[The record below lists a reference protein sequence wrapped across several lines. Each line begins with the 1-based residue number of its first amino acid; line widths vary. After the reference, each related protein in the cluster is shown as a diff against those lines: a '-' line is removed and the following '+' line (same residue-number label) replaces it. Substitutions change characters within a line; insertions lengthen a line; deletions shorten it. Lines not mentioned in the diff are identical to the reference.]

1 MDRNVRKIVLARGER
16 VGDMRLIL
24 IFVVV
29 REPPFKA
36 YSQIGRDHAARLS
49 AVHKT
54 ACKLRDER
62 LGRQMTSF
70 LDGSIL
76 RPMEHHNLIRNIFSR
91 NTSPP
96 HPLQSYP
103 EDQSQQHFPQFQRV
117 SPAQSLKDIAPSSP
131 PAHVESLFSNLTSPG
146 QSGVN
151 PNPLAQGSAQTT
163 ATATTT
169 SGPTSPAS
177 SITALSAP
185 TNMSTSTNTPP
196 NSNLPGDTR
205 QSALLSLLSSVSPA
219 GSSSGVGAPPQV
231 PTPPG
236 PLNRTA
242 LTTSLP
248 STTSASNN
256 NDQGRL
262 LLEQLMA
269 GGNAPRTTVSEPPQQ
284 RLSPPVGPSP
294 PFSLT
299 GSSQHPDTASY
310 YEPELVTPQT
320 ASTDVIQGPLSIG
333 QSQTQG
339 SPQPNRSIFDFV
351 SPFDALAS
359 SPVPPVRKPVPPQV
373 QPEPFEDTWSSAV
386 IDPKH
391 KSVDNLLEHLGH
403 TKAPVPP
410 SAHPVPPFDQPS
422 PDEEAPIPELV
433 QSKAGSRPLP
443 PKPTQAPSPR
453 GSPPK
458 VTPTVRRDVQA
469 PEQPIGLQ
477 VGLAIS
483 HVSTGPAQR
492 EKESSPGPRGS
503 WKGHEGGR
511 NRGSGSKAKTQSGPN
526 SQPHTIIVDVAQPLD
541 DIQAPRDAVKSTAIA
556 LVRVDSNFLP
566 GTTIGA
572 THWVA
577 YAMTKGRVRVISR
590 SSGDRTLL
598 QLPGVFAPSTSVT
611 DMAVHGNRLA
621 GVTSDGGLVV
631 WELPE
636 TITDDVPGKV
646 LLCVLPSGGQEALH
660 SVKWHP
666 KQYNIVAVA
675 SENDIYVLNIIEA
688 ARYFDGEPI
697 IQSDLLR
704 LVQSIR
710 VPAPLVAFEFDVAHS
725 AIATIS
731 HDSTLSLWNIRDR
744 RLFWSAS
751 VRGDDPPS
759 SITFVDGGVV
769 IGRKHGTIF
778 QLLPNKS
785 NTVLSTIKFVHGFS
799 DDPEMFGHANYD
811 SRIQTLWIANN
822 RRDSMVAF
830 KLGLDAS
837 SPGRGHDTR
846 PYFDQVLEFAGPK
859 PTIHFV
865 ILTADADPRGEEAH
879 AACVAAKVPPGELA
893 LVAFSVHSSGVD
905 QVLIRKEWF
914 DSALATSLAKFPS
927 APHMPQAP
935 APEPRNQR
943 QQAIQTPP
951 VNIAQ
956 PVAESSIPAPGPRMR
971 TPPSAE
977 EVEAEIREE
986 GRPGDSRGRGRGKN
1000 VGWKEKDA
1008 KESSVKPL
1016 EAPNGSE
1023 AQIGAVMSKEIKK
1036 MEETLYTRIGR
1047 LVGKELD
1054 KQHQRLEDARVTEQQ
1069 QDIIRQEKLLKLISN
1084 ELTKNTTRV
1093 VEMAVKSEVQ
1103 NSVLPSLE
1111 NITKN
1116 EVKAVLNSQIAK
1128 GLGDSMNQAL
1138 PNEIERLLL
1147 RPDVSSHIART
1158 FSSAVTP
1165 IIERHVKEA
1174 INKILIP
1181 AYTAQSS
1188 SMHQELSREIHTE
1201 MLNIKKE
1208 VIAWQ
1213 SDALRGQE
1221 SMIRELEQSVRTLS
1235 EQIRFLSINAGTPHQ
1250 QPQARNSPGPVAGVG
1265 PIVPFSQQQPQQAFR
1280 HAGPPV
1286 NVSQLYGP
1294 PPPPPPQQQGLQG
1307 SWFPS
1312 GIPAPQASHP
1322 TLPPPTQ
1329 QTPPAPSEESWDD
1342 TYLNVLGTQDIRQLR
1357 ELLARS
1363 SPDVIMPLKGQPPLS
1378 QAVVLTL
1385 VHRLAGAIGES
1396 APVDE
1401 SFKSSMW
1408 WLKRAATVLNT
1419 NDPLIAPYTARV
1431 LPSVQAML
1439 NTTKQR
1445 IAILPG
1451 GQQVLETARAISDVQ
1466 EVLSHKPN

>member
-1 MDRNVRKIVLARGER
+1 MD
-16 VGDMRLIL
+16 
-24 IFVVV
+24 
-29 REPPFKA
+29 
-36 YSQIGRDHAARLS
+36 H
-49 AVHKT
+49 
-54 ACKLRDER
+54 
-62 LGRQMTSF
+62 
-70 LDGSIL
+70 
-76 RPMEHHNLIRNIFSR
+76 HHNLIRNIFSR

-96 HPLQSYP
+96 SILQSYP
-103 EDQSQQHFPQFQRV
+103 EDQSPSVQPFQQFQHV
-117 SPAQSLKDIAPSSP
+117 SPAQSLKDVPPSSSP
-131 PAHVESLFSNLTSPG
+131 PIHVEPLFSNLMPPG

-151 PNPLAQGSAQTT
+151 PNPNPNPPVQGSAPTT

-196 NSNLPGDTR
+196 NSNLPGDSR
-205 QSALLSLLSSVSPA
+205 QSALLSLLSSVSPT
-219 GSSSGVGAPPQV
+219 GSSSSGPPPQV

-236 PLNRTA
+236 PPNRTVP
-242 LTTSLP
+242 TTSLP
-248 STTSASNN
+248 SNPPSSNS

-269 GGNAPRTTVSEPPQQ
+269 GNAPRNTLLDPSQQ
-284 RLSPPVGPSP
+284 RLSPPVASSP
-294 PFSLT
+294 PFPLL
-299 GSSQHPDTASY
+299 SSSHHQDTSSY
-310 YEPELVTPQT
+310 YEPELITP
-320 ASTDVIQGPLSIG
+320 STDIVQGTAQGG

-339 SPQPNRSIFDFV
+339 SPQPNKTMFDFV
-351 SPFDALAS
+351 SPFDALS
-359 SPVPPVRKPVPPQV
+359 SSSVAPIRKPAPPPSHQGL
-373 QPEPFEDTWSSAV
+373 PEPFEDTWSSAV
-386 IDPKH
+386 VDPKR
-391 KSVDNLLEHLGH
+391 KSVDNLLEQLGH
-403 TKAPVPP
+403 AKASVL
-410 SAHPVPPFDQPS
+410 PPFDQHS
-422 PDEEAPIPELV
+422 PDEEALITEPV
-433 QSKAGSRPLP
+433 QSKTASRPLP

-458 VTPTVRRDVQA
+458 VTPPVRRDVQA
-469 PEQPIGLQ
+469 SESPIGPQ
-477 VGLAIS
+477 VGPTLS
-483 HVSTGPAQR
+483 HVPTGLAQR
-492 EKESSPGPRGS
+492 EKESSPSPRGS

-598 QLPGVFAPSTSVT
+598 QLPAVFAPSTSVT

-636 TITDDVPGKV
+636 TITDDVPGKI

-675 SENDIYVLNIIEA
+675 SENDIYVLNIFDA
-688 ARYFDGEPI
+688 ARFFDGEPI
-697 IQSDLLR
+697 IQSELHR
-704 LVQSIR
+704 FVQSIR
-710 VPAPLVAFEFDVAHS
+710 MPAPLVAFEFDVGHS

-731 HDSTLSLWNIRDR
+731 HDSTLSLWNMRDR
-744 RLFWSAS
+744 RLFWSATI
-751 VRGDDPPS
+751 RGDDPPS

-778 QLLPNKS
+778 QLLPSKS
-785 NTVLSTIKFVHGFS
+785 NTVLSTIKFVHGSS

-822 RRDSMVAF
+822 RRDSMIAF
-830 KLGLDAS
+830 KLS
-837 SPGRGHDTR
+837 FEVPSPGRGHDTR
-846 PYFDQVLEFAGPK
+846 PYFEQVLEFAGPK

-893 LVAFSVHSSGVD
+893 LVAFSVHSTGVD

-935 APEPRNQR
+935 ALDPRDQR

-951 VNIAQ
+951 VSIVQ
-956 PVAESSIPAPGPRMR
+956 PVAEPPLSASGPRTR
-971 TPPSAE
+971 SPPGL
-977 EVEAEIREE
+977 EVDILEE
-986 GRPGDSRGRGRGKN
+986 GRSGENRGRGRGKN
-1000 VGWKEKDA
+1000 VGWKEKEV
-1008 KESSVKPL
+1008 KESTVKPL
-1016 EAPNGSE
+1016 ETPSSE
-1023 AQIGAVMSKEIKK
+1023 AQLSAVMSKEIKK

-1054 KQHQRLEDARVTEQQ
+1054 KQHQRLEDARVSEQQ
-1069 QDIIRQEKLLKLISN
+1069 ADIARQEKLLKLISN

-1111 NITKN
+1111 SITRN
-1116 EVKAVLNSQIAK
+1116 EVKAVLNGQIAK
-1128 GLGDSMNQAL
+1128 GLGDSMNQTL

-1147 RPDVSSHIART
+1147 RPDVSNHVART

-1188 SMHQELSREIHTE
+1188 SMHQELSREIRTE

-1221 SMIRELEQSVRTLS
+1221 SVIRELEQSVRTLS
-1235 EQIRFLSINAGTPHQ
+1235 EQIKFLSINTGTPLQ
-1250 QPQARNSPGPVAGVG
+1250 QPQVRNSPGPATGTG
-1265 PIVPFSQQQPQQAFR
+1265 SMISFSQQQPFR

-1286 NVSQLYGP
+1286 NVPQLYGP
-1294 PPPPPPQQQGLQG
+1294 PPQQPPQQPNLQG

-1322 TLPPPTQ
+1322 ALPPPTQ
-1329 QTPPAPSEESWDD
+1329 QTPPAPTEELWDD

-1363 SPDVIMPLKGQPPLS
+1363 NPEIVMPLKGQSPLS
-1378 QAVVLTL
+1378 QAVILTL

-1408 WLKRAATVLNT
+1408 WLQRAATVLNT
-1419 NDPLIAPYTARV
+1419 NDPLIAPYTPRV

-1451 GQQVLETARAISDVQ
+1451 GSQVLETARAISDVQ